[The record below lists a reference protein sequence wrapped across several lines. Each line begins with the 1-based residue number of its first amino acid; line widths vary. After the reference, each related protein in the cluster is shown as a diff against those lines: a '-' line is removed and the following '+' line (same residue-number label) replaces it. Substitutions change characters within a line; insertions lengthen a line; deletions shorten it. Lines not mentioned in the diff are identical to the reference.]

1 VRSDD
6 IGSRRRIPGSGL
18 ALAVTAVSIT
28 VGLALRPGLA
38 AMPYIMPFIV
48 CALGVALATAWGGQR
63 AGVVSLVVSAL
74 AGVILFHDPPGL
86 GALRPESLAAT
97 AAFLMVGGLLVYL
110 ISSRSQAAVRLQREQ
125 QRHRLS
131 AEISTALDQSLDFEQ
146 KLRALSQLFV
156 PTLADWA
163 LIVMMEN
170 GVPRYVAIT
179 HRDPKK
185 IELARQQAETHPIDL
200 EAPHGLGLVLRTGQS
215 ELVEDVAPQRS
226 AGASPTYEAYRQ
238 KLRGFGVCS
247 YLTVPIRRDALT
259 VGAIA
264 LGMSDSCRHFDE
276 DDLAIVQSLS
286 ARISIAIENA
296 RLFHEAEAERGRAET
311 ASRAKDEFLAMLG
324 HELRN
329 PLAPIRTALDLMA
342 LRDPNALRSERTVI
356 ERQVR
361 ALVTLVDD
369 LLDVSRITR
378 GMFELEREPVE
389 LLDVVTKGVE
399 TASPLVESRKHELF
413 VDIEPHLLVLGD
425 PARLAQVVSNLVT
438 NAAKYTEPGGRI
450 TIRGERVG
458 DEAVLRVRDNG
469 IGIPPEML
477 EHIFDIFVQAPQ
489 AIDRARGGLGLGLAI
504 VKSIVERHGGIVTAT
519 SDGQGKGSEFVV
531 RIPGLAQVRPH
542 LAPSALEP
550 AVPVKRGRVL
560 VVDDNPDAL
569 AMLSDALER
578 RGFEI
583 SRAHDG
589 PSALAIAARVHPQVA
604 LLDIGLPVMDGYELG
619 RRLREEDH
627 DVKLVAVTGYGRPG
641 DFERS
646 HEAGFVAHLV
656 KPISLDRVQQTI
668 ESLVLR

>member
-1 VRSDD
+1 MLSED
-6 IGSRRRIPGSGL
+6 IGSRRRIPGTGL
-18 ALAVTAVSIT
+18 ALAVTAIAIVA
-28 VGLALRPGLA
+28 GLALRPGIV
-38 AMPYIMPFIV
+38 AMPYVVPFII
-48 CALGVALATAWGGQR
+48 CALGVALATSWGGQR
-63 AGVVSLVVSAL
+63 AGVISLVASAVVGAL
-74 AGVILFHDPPGL
+74 VFHDPPGPQ
-86 GALRPESLAAT
+86 GIHFRSLATTAT
-97 AAFLMVGGLLVYL
+97 FLVVGGLLVYL
-110 ISSRSQAAVRLQREQ
+110 ISSRSQTALRLHREH
-125 QRHRLS
+125 QRHQLS
-131 AEISTALDQSLDFEQ
+131 AEISTALDQSLDFEA
-146 KLRALSQLFV
+146 KLRSLSQLFV

-163 LIVMMEN
+163 LIVLMEN
-170 GVPRYVAIT
+170 GVPRYVAVS
-179 HRDPKK
+179 HRDSSK
-185 IELARQQAETHPIDL
+185 IGLARQQAEMHPIDL
-200 EAPHGLGLVLRTGQS
+200 EAPHGLGPVLRTGQS
-215 ELVEDVAPQRS
+215 ELIADVARKHVP
-226 AGASPTYEAYRQ
+226 GASPSEDAYRQ
-238 KLRGFGVCS
+238 KLRSFGVCS
-247 YLTVPIRRDALT
+247 YMTVPIRRDANT

-264 LGMSDSCRHFDE
+264 LGMSDSGRHFDQ
-276 DDLAIVQSLS
+276 DDLAMVQSLVG
-286 ARISIAIENA
+286 RISIAIENA

-361 ALVTLVDD
+361 QLVTLVDD

-413 VDIEPHLLVLGD
+413 VDIEPGLVVMGD
-425 PARLAQVVSNLVT
+425 PARLAQVVANLLT

-450 TIRGERVG
+450 TVRGERVG
-458 DEAVLRVRDNG
+458 DQAVLRVRDNG

-504 VKSIVERHGGIVTAT
+504 VKSIVARHGGTVTAT
-519 SDGQGKGSEFVV
+519 SEGQGKGSELEV
-531 RIPGLAQVRPH
+531 RLPALAQQRPH
-542 LAPSALEP
+542 APSPGLEP
-550 AVPVKRGRVL
+550 AKHARGRVL

-589 PSALAIAARVHPQVA
+589 PSALAIASRVHPEVA

-627 DVKLVAVTGYGRPG
+627 AVKLVAVTGYGRPG

-646 HEAGFVAHLV
+646 HEAGFAAHLV
-656 KPISLDRVQQTI
+656 KPISLDRVQETI
-668 ESLVLR
+668 ESLVVR